1 MSTKLPAQRGYFDSG
16 DGLRLYAEHDPLA
29 APRARLLL
37 VHGFA
42 DHCARYRAMSELL
55 NDQGYA
61 CHRFD
66 LRGHGRSEGKR
77 GHIYRFDDYLRD
89 FAAFRAQVD
98 AEHAIDGPT
107 YILAHSYG
115 ALIAASAAIR
125 SAEGIA
131 GMVLSSP
138 FLAAAIKIPA
148 WKRTIGEL
156 CSKYLPAI
164 ALPTGLPAE
173 WMSHDPATIQEYGTD
188 PLIGRVASARWLTE
202 TEAAQAAAI
211 AGAGAITVPVLVQQA
226 AADRIVSVDAA
237 RRLYDA
243 IGSKDKTWTAYDG
256 LYHEIWFEK
265 DREPVYAELRRWL
278 ADHIG

>member
-16 DGLRLYAEHDPLA
+16 DGLRLYAEHDPIT
-29 APRARLLL
+29 APRARLILI
-37 VHGFA
+37 HGFA
-42 DHCARYRAMSELL
+42 DHCARYRALAELL
-55 NDQGYA
+55 NDEGYA

-77 GHIYRFDDYLRD
+77 GHIYRYGDYLRD
-89 FAAFRAQVD
+89 LAAFRHKVD
-98 AEHAIDGPT
+98 AEHPFDGPT
-107 YILAHSYG
+107 FILAHSYG
-115 ALIAASAAIR
+115 ALIAASATIQ
-125 SAEGIA
+125 SANGIT
-131 GMVLSSP
+131 GLVLSSP
-138 FLAAAIKIPA
+138 FLAAAIQIPA
-148 WKRTIGEL
+148 WKRVIGEL

-173 WMSHDPATIQEYGTD
+173 WMSHDPATIDEYNTD

-211 AGAGAITVPVLVQQA
+211 NAAAAIRVPVLVQQGG
-226 AADRIVSVDAA
+226 ADRIVSVDAA

-243 IGSKDKTWTAYDG
+243 IGSEDKTWTAYDG

-265 DREPVYAELRRWL
+265 DRETVYAELRRWL
-278 ADHIG
+278 AAHID